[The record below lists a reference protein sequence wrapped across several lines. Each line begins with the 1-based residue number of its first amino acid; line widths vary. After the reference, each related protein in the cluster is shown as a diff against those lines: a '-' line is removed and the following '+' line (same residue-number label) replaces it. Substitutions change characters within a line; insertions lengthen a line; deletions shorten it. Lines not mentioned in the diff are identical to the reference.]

1 MNLISLLKR
10 AFKEPE
16 DLGGAGC
23 NDVNS
28 KYVPV
33 RDEEEK
39 LRRTERRKEGRKKER
54 KRNEE
59 EAKGRRRGSKGAGR
73 GDRLAP

>member
-10 AFKEPE
+10 AFKEPG

-28 KYVPV
+28 KYVPA
-33 RDEEEK
+33 RDGEEK
-39 LRRTERRKEGRKKER
+39 LRRTEGRKEGRKKESGTRR
-54 KRNEE
+54 KRT
-59 EAKGRRRGSKGAGR
+59 GTTTG
-73 GDRLAP
+73 

>member
-10 AFKEPE
+10 AFKEPG
-16 DLGGAGC
+16 DLDGAGR

-28 KYVPV
+28 KYVPA

-39 LRRTERRKEGRKKER
+39 LRRTERGKEGRKKESGRRR
-54 KRNEE
+54 K
-59 EAKGRRRGSKGAGR
+59 RRGSKGAGK